1 MSVEIAKRSA
11 GFTIKVDGGSLAIV
25 SRVAYWATEAYGIE
39 LYTDRGVMICTSR
52 KALEWTINGIT
63 GFTTSSGVCDALDA
77 VGITIDPAGM
87 MPAVGSNG
95 RPNYPSD
102 VFDTTTSATVVY
114 EGWNQGTNYL
124 IRKTDLSAG
133 TRTWATGAWSSR
145 TSLTYA

>member
-1 MSVEIAKRSA
+1 MKIQLLQPW
-11 GFTIKVDGGSLAIV
+11 GGQGIGAIV
-25 SRVAYWATEAYGIE
+25 YTDSETGQELYSRNWATI
-39 LYTDRGVMICTSR
+39 
-52 KALEWTINGIT
+52 
-63 GFTTSSGVCDALDA
+63 LDPS
-77 VGITIDPAGM
+77 DM